1 LQALT
6 LLNDRAFHEFAM
18 GLGRRVLEAGP
29 RSTEE
34 RLAHAFRLCLAR
46 EPAEV
51 EQRRLRELL
60 EAEMAFLRAEPGQA
74 RELLGENAGEDP
86 VELAAWTLVSR
97 VLLNLDETIT
107 RE

>member
-1 LQALT
+1 
-6 LLNDRAFHEFAM
+6 
-18 GLGRRVLEAGP
+18 
-29 RSTEE
+29 
-34 RLAHAFRLCLAR
+34 
-46 EPAEV
+46 
-51 EQRRLRELL
+51 
-60 EAEMAFLRAEPGQA
+60 MAFLRAEPGQA